1 VAALDMIQ
9 PMPGDDFSLVALPVS
24 FDGSRPKIRRA
35 PPAVG
40 EHNADLEQSQGRW
53 PA

>member
-1 VAALDMIQ
+1 MIQ

-24 FDGSRPKIRRA
+24 FDGARPRIRRA

-40 EHNADLEQSQGRW
+40 QHDAEVAKGGGSW
-53 PA
+53 PT